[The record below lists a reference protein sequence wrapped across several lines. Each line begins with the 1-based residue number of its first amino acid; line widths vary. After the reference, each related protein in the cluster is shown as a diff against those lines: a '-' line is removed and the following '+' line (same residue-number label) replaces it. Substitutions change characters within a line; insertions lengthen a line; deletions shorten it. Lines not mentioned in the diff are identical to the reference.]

1 MKKIVS
7 VVMAAVMVCM
17 STAGCSGQKTAA
29 GRNGK
34 QSDRGWV

>member
-17 STAGCSGQKTAA
+17 STAGCSGQKPAE
-29 GRNGK
+29 NGK